1 MLSKEWNDMQSGM
14 TGEKL
19 APVSET
25 ERIREID
32 MLRGFALFGVLLVNT
47 QMFNDTLMSFPSSP
61 FNYTDSVN
69 QWTAL
74 AIQIFATGKFYT
86 IFSFLFGLG
95 FFMFM
100 QRLEAKGLKP
110 EPVFRRRL
118 FFLLLFGLLHMF
130 FFWYGDILTSY
141 AITGFILMAFYRQN
155 PVQIKRWIIVLL
167 TISTLMFSAI
177 LTMQYAASGTAGSN
191 HAFAEETVR
200 LYQQGT
206 LLETIRFRL
215 QVEAMIVF
223 ANLVFWIPKILSLF
237 LAGVYAGKI
246 GLFINLKQKKPFIRT
261 AWIRSGLIGWTLTAY
276 YVAHGLGFDPF
287 NPIAARFMAE
297 ASKEISTVALCL
309 FYITSLLLLWQ
320 HSAWRKLLSAFEGV
334 GRLALTHYLTQSLI
348 LSLIFYGHGLG
359 LMHRIPLWQ
368 GVIISIVIYTI
379 QVIIS
384 QIYMKHF
391 HQGPMEA
398 LWRKGTYG
406 KKPETA

>member
-1 MLSKEWNDMQSGM
+1 MQSGM

-61 FNYTDSVN
+61 FDYAESVN

-100 QRLEAKGLKP
+100 ERLEAKGLQP

-118 FFLLLFGLLHMF
+118 FFLLLFGLLHMT

-141 AITGFILMAFYRQN
+141 AVTGFILMAFYRQN
-155 PVQIKRWIIVLL
+155 PAQIKKWIVILL
-167 TISTLMFSAI
+167 VISTLLFSAI
-177 LTMQYAASGTAGSN
+177 LTMQYAASGPAGSN
-191 HAFAEETVR
+191 TAFAEETVR
-200 LYQQGT
+200 LYQQGN
-206 LLETIRFRL
+206 LLETMRFRL
-215 QVEAMIVF
+215 QVETMIVF
-223 ANLVFWIPKILSLF
+223 ANLVFWIPKILGLF

-246 GLFINLKQKKPFIRT
+246 GLFKDLRQKKPFIQT
-261 AWIRSGLIGWTLTAY
+261 VWIRSGVTGWALTAY
-276 YVAHGLGFDPF
+276 YVAHGLGFDPL
-287 NPIAARFMAE
+287 NPVAARFIAE

-320 HSAWRKLLSAFEGV
+320 RPAWRNLLSVFEGV
-334 GRLALTHYLTQSLI
+334 GRLALTHYLSQSLI

-359 LMHRIPLWQ
+359 LIHRIPLWQ
-368 GVIISIVIYTI
+368 GVIISVAIYMI

-384 QIYMKHF
+384 QIYLNHF
-391 HQGPMEA
+391 RQGPMEA
-398 LWRKGTYG
+398 LWRKGTYA